1 MTPPPTTPGTSHA
14 FATKKVTAARGPE
27 PRQDRAVRTKAVVL
41 RAAAHL
47 FATRGFRHTSVKDV
61 AEAVEMT
68 KGAVYFHYPTKEALA
83 VAVVEAHYAEWPKLL
98 DQVRELGLAPLETA
112 LAMLDGAAL
121 AFRDNAIVQGGAR
134 LQIERP
140 HIDAELPTPYVDW
153 MNLLRDLLEQAR
165 DQGQLADSVD
175 PVAAARTLVA
185 SFFGVQH
192 VSDVLAGRADLE
204 ERWTESRTLFL
215 AALRRQP

>member
-1 MTPPPTTPGTSHA
+1 MTPPPATPGTSPT
-14 FATKKVTAARGPE
+14 FATKKVTTVRGPE
-27 PRQDRAVRTKAVVL
+27 PRQDRAVHTRAVVL
-41 RAAAHL
+41 KAAARL

-68 KGAVYFHYPTKEALA
+68 KGAVYFHYPSKEALA

-98 DQVRELGLAPLETA
+98 VKVQELGRPPLETA

-121 AFRDNAIVQGGAR
+121 AFRDSVIVQGGAR

-153 MNLLRDLLEQAR
+153 TNLLHTLLVQAQE
-165 DQGQLADSVD
+165 QGQLADSVD
-175 PVAAARTLVA
+175 PGAAARALVA

-204 ERWTESRTLFL
+204 ERWTETRTLFL
-215 AALRRQP
+215 AALRR